1 MALSQEKCTRINSC
15 MTTCPLNLYS
25 SNFLAL
31 NYHLLLSKDFNF
43 NMFFLIP
50 ILNGPL
56 LPFKTIF
63 QMKLHNLNYKS
74 NFTPFFIIILLGKNK
89 NS

>member
-1 MALSQEKCTRINSC
+1 MELSQEKGTRINSC
-15 MTTCPLNLYS
+15 MTTCPLNHYS

-31 NYHLLLSKDFNF
+31 NYHLLLSTSTYR
-43 NMFFLIP
+43 FLIP

-56 LPFKTIF
+56 LPFKTNF